1 MAHLCLS
8 TGIAAGS
15 EFGLQSRGSIVRV
28 MLNIGHLWNTM
39 SLNSASGDDVDVE
52 ICELTDEI

>member
-1 MAHLCLS
+1 
-8 TGIAAGS
+8 
-15 EFGLQSRGSIVRV
+15 